1 MRQAGEVTYA
11 GMCQSIYQQIEFMS
25 EPALSMLTISFL
37 PFRCAQAEPQRR
49 VSFNLLLR
57 VSCALLCCAMQ
68 LHALDEWMDGNILE
82 VNVAHGTSSV
92 FRVVEFASA
101 SDMKTA
107 IEKLDDTEL
116 NGRRIR
122 LVEDKR
128 RNGGSG
134 GGRRGRSR
142 SSSSRSRSRS
152 RRRSR

>member
-1 MRQAGEVTYA
+1 MDAYVRA
-11 GMCQSIYQQIEFMS
+11 
-25 EPALSMLTISFL
+25 
-37 PFRCAQAEPQRR
+37 RHHHHH
-49 VSFNLLLR
+49 LL
-57 VSCALLCCAMQ
+57 
-68 LHALDEWMDGNILE
+68 
-82 VNVAHGTSSV
+82 

-128 RNGGSG
+128 RNGGGS
-134 GGRRGRSR
+134 RRGRSR

-152 RRRSR
+152 RRRTR

>member
-1 MRQAGEVTYA
+1 MKFT
-11 GMCQSIYQQIEFMS
+11 SS
-25 EPALSMLTISFL
+25 T
-37 PFRCAQAEPQRR
+37 
-49 VSFNLLLR
+49 LLL
-57 VSCALLCCAMQ
+57 L
-68 LHALDEWMDGNILE
+68 
-82 VNVAHGTSSV
+82 

-128 RNGGSG
+128 RNGG
-134 GGRRGRSR
+134 GRRGRSR

-152 RRRSR
+152 RRRTR

>member
-1 MRQAGEVTYA
+1 MRTSRTATKGELDKEKSLKFT
-11 GMCQSIYQQIEFMS
+11 SS
-25 EPALSMLTISFL
+25 T
-37 PFRCAQAEPQRR
+37 
-49 VSFNLLLR
+49 LLL
-57 VSCALLCCAMQ
+57 L
-68 LHALDEWMDGNILE
+68 
-82 VNVAHGTSSV
+82 

-128 RNGGSG
+128 RNGG
-134 GGRRGRSR
+134 GRRGRSR

-152 RRRSR
+152 RRRTR